1 MAISHKITQ
10 SWIYSNY
17 PTTDVTFKKE
27 CNFFLLV
34 ACNEMIVIFAAELER
49 DHYMSVVCFKYNR
62 NNRETNILLYLLFV
76 HDKCFIE

>member
-34 ACNEMIVIFAAELER
+34 ACNEMIVLFAEELER

-62 NNRETNILLYLLFV
+62 HNRRNKHLGYLLFQ
-76 HDKCFIE
+76 HDNCFI